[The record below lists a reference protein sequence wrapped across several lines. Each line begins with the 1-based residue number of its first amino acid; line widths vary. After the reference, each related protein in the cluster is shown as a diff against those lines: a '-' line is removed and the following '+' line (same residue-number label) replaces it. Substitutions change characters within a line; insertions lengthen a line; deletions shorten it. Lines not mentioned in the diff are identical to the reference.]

1 MATPPGVGNDEF
13 NKALAAWRAVV
24 GSEWVFSSDDDVALY
39 RDSYSPLWGEPGEK
53 LVSAA
58 VAPSNAEE
66 VQKVVR
72 IAHEHRIPI
81 YPISTGKNLGYG
93 GSAPVLSGSVV
104 LDLKRM
110 NRILD
115 YDEVA
120 GTVLVEPG
128 VSYFDLYRFL
138 QERGGKYW
146 IDCPDPGW
154 GSVIGNALDHGAGYT
169 AGIHR
174 NHFDSHCG
182 MEVVL
187 PTGELLR
194 TGMGAL
200 PGAKSWQQ
208 HKLGIGPLL
217 DGLFSQSNY
226 GVVTKMG
233 MWLFPAP
240 EVYFRGIVAV
250 PHRADLDPLIRIAN
264 ELENGMVVN
273 GQLQFTSPLQRDV
286 GKPGLQVVLDRPGG
300 WLDAE
305 LDKYAIDNGLPSW
318 ECTLAFHGPKE
329 VVQAQWA
336 YAKRRFAEIPGAQF
350 RDDGLISFPLSPERL
365 AELDE
370 KQTLANRN
378 VEFGIPSLSIFF
390 IGARS
395 PGNDHP
401 TDGHVWFSPIIPRT
415 AEGLMQSQKVFYEA
429 GKRLGL
435 PIGPFPGPMTCW
447 QRTFVY
453 IMGFPIYKD
462 PEVNKKM
469 RASFREV
476 VKVAAEHGWGE
487 YRTHPAFFEDVV
499 GAYSFNDHALSRF
512 HATLKDAIDPNGI
525 MSAGRYAI
533 WPKHL
538 RSARA

>member
-1 MATPPGVGNDEF
+1 MVTPPGVGTDAF
-13 NKALAAWRAVV
+13 NGALAAWRAVV
-24 GSEWVFSSDDDVALY
+24 GAQWVFSSDEDVALY
-39 RDSYSPLWGEPGEK
+39 RDSYSPLWGEPDEK

-58 VAPSNAEE
+58 VAPSSAKE
-66 VQKVVR
+66 VQEVVR
-72 IAHEHRIPI
+72 IAHERRIPI

-110 NRILD
+110 NRILE

-128 VSYFDLYRFL
+128 VSYFDLYNFL

-240 EVYFRGIVAV
+240 EAYFRGVVTV
-250 PHRADLDPLIRIAN
+250 PRRADLEPMIRIAN

-273 GQLQFTSPLQRDV
+273 GQLQFNCPLQRDV
-286 GKPGLQVVLDRPGG
+286 GKPELQAVLDRPGG
-300 WLDAE
+300 WLDAD
-305 LDKYAIDNGLPSW
+305 LDKYATDHGLPSW
-318 ECTLAFHGPKE
+318 ACTLPFHGPKE
-329 VVQAQWA
+329 VVQAQWS
-336 YAKRRFAEIPGAQF
+336 YAKRRFAEISGAEF
-350 RDDGLISFPLSPERL
+350 HDDVLLSFPLSPEART
-365 AELDE
+365 ELDS

-390 IGARS
+390 IGARA
-395 PGNDHP
+395 PGNAQP

-415 AEGLMQSQKVFYEA
+415 AEGLMQSQKVFYET

-487 YRTHPAFFEDVV
+487 YRTHPAFFEEVV

-512 HATLKDAIDPNGI
+512 HATLKDAIDPHGI
-525 MSAGRYAI
+525 LAAGRYAI
-533 WPKHL
+533 WPQHL